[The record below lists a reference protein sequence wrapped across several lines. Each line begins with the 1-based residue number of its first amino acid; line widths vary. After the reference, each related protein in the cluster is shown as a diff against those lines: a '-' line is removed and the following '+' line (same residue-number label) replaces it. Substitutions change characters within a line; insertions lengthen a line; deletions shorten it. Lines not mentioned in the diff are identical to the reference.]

1 MIVQPDFFDH
11 WKTKALIEL
20 TKRPDSPL
28 WVLRLWAH
36 CQARKDSRFRLPAIA
51 LKAICGVPQE
61 IDADTWFAHL
71 KSCRFIEGKPD
82 RWTVHGWDEYNA
94 SLLARWSNGRQPKQK
109 RTRSEP
115 EAEPKQKQRSHGDR
129 VDGLDGEEG
138 LGESRG
144 KNTPKPPRAA
154 RSGSKV
160 GIDPSVQSEVVRNRM
175 LAINALKGRLPSTR
189 WSRKEFDA
197 FESAGLHVMFDTDFS
212 EQIAPLAAYYGAP
225 LPLLQEFWRA
235 ADTGADFRRRDLQ
248 TLLNNWPGEVDR
260 AREWVHWR
268 CKKSEGDA
276 AGRL

>member
-1 MIVQPDFFDH
+1 M
-11 WKTKALIEL
+11 
-20 TKRPDSPL
+20 
-28 WVLRLWAH
+28 
-36 CQARKDSRFRLPAIA
+36 
-51 LKAICGVPQE
+51 
-61 IDADTWFAHL
+61 
-71 KSCRFIEGKPD
+71 
-82 RWTVHGWDEYNA
+82 
-94 SLLARWSNGRQPKQK
+94 
-109 RTRSEP
+109 
-115 EAEPKQKQRSHGDR
+115 
-129 VDGLDGEEG
+129 
-138 LGESRG
+138 
-144 KNTPKPPRAA
+144 
-154 RSGSKV
+154 
-160 GIDPSVQSEVVRNRM
+160 QSEVVRNRM